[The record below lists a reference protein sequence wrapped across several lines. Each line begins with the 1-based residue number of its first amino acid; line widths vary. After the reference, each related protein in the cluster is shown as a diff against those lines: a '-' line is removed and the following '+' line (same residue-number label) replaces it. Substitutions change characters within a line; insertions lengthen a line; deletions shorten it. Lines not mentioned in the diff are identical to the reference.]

1 MNPIVSVII
10 PAYNAQATIAA
21 TIGSVQAQSL
31 GELEIV
37 VVDDGS
43 VDETAGIVAKMA
55 ASDPRIHLIRQDNAG
70 VAAARN
76 AAMARAGGRFIA
88 TLDSDDIWHPE
99 KLAAQVEALAAAPAD
114 TGIVYCWYR
123 RIDAIDH
130 VFPGSSSPRIEGPV
144 LHQHLEWNFISNGS
158 APMMPAELAR
168 SVGYDTSLLQGCE
181 DYMFQLRIAQAHR
194 FHCVPAYLVGYRYR
208 PDSLSRAT
216 ENMLLGHLQMYAI
229 LDADL
234 ADNMPARKII
244 AWRKTKL
251 LVELSRNQLRK
262 GHVAA
267 ALAAFGRAVRTSP
280 GHVPGSVLVELR
292 NAQAMFAPPK
302 PPSAPTRPFLSYSID
317 ESDGDWAPRRSEA
330 YLARLRRLDW
340 ASAGPSLPG

>member
-21 TIGSVQAQSL
+21 TIGSVQVQTL
-31 GELEIV
+31 KDLEIV

-43 VDETAGIVAKMA
+43 VDDTPGIVAQMCA
-55 ASDPRIHLIRQDNAG
+55 ADSRIHLVSQANAG

-76 AAMARAGGRFIA
+76 AAMARATGQFIA

-99 KLAAQVEALAAAPAD
+99 KLAVQVKALTEAPAHA
-114 TGIVYCWYR
+114 GLAYCWYR
-123 RIDAIDH
+123 RIDANDH

-158 APMMPAELAR
+158 APMIPADLAR
-168 SVGYDTSLLQGCE
+168 SIGYDTLLLQGCE
-181 DYMFQLRIAQAHR
+181 DYMFQLRIAQTHR
-194 FHCVPAYLVGYRYR
+194 FLCIPAYLVGYRYR

-216 ENMLLGHLQMYAI
+216 ENMLRGHLQMYGV
-229 LDADL
+229 LDGEMLGNNA
-234 ADNMPARKII
+234 ARQVI

-251 LVELSRNQLRK
+251 LVELSRNQLKK
-262 GHVAA
+262 GNISE
-267 ALAAFGRAVRTSP
+267 ALRAFASAVKTSP
-280 GHVPGSVLVELR
+280 RHVPGSVLVEIR

-302 PPSAPTRPFLSYSID
+302 APSAPMRPFLSYGVT
-317 ESDGDWAPRRSEA
+317 ESDGAWAPRRSKA

-340 ASAGPSLPG
+340 AGQGLPG